1 MSTNEAAHS
10 ELLPPKQR
18 GSMRELAMV
27 ALPMVLSMSF
37 DTIMTFV
44 DRFFLS
50 RLGSEYMNAAL
61 AGGNSQMVLMTFF
74 TGLMSY
80 STALVAQNLGA
91 GKRDRCASVLTQ
103 TLILGVFSYPLILF
117 LRPAAYLLFDI
128 SGIDSR
134 QLAPQI
140 AYFDILIYGS
150 IITLFRHS
158 LGCFF
163 SGIGETRIVMVASF
177 AGMFVNVIL
186 NYLLIFGNFGFP
198 ALGIEGAAIGT
209 LAGGFAALLILV
221 FRYLCRDIHERFQ
234 TKSLKNWHLRLDVIK
249 TLVRKGSSSG
259 MEMVLN
265 MFAFQCMILLFH
277 GQGLSVATAA
287 TIMFSWDMVAYVPL
301 IGLEIAVMSL
311 VGRYAG
317 AKDRYSAN
325 RTTRSAI
332 KLGWIFSVCALV
344 AFVGFPGVLADVFK
358 PDTPDLFFGEARPLA
373 VFMIRLAAV
382 YVMINTVMVV
392 FAGALRGVGDTFW
405 VMIAMAT
412 ISWFSVFSLWLS
424 LYVFDL
430 GAKAGWCV
438 LVGLTFLAPIV
449 LFRRWHSGKS
459 FVLFEKTETQPH

>member
-1 MSTNEAAHS
+1 MNTSESDSS

-18 GSMRELAMV
+18 GSMREV
-27 ALPMVLSMSF
+27 IVIALPMVLSMSF
-37 DTIMTFV
+37 DTFMTFI

-50 RLGSEYMNAAL
+50 RLGSEFMNAAL

-91 GKRDRCASVLTQ
+91 GKHDRCASVLPQ
-103 TLILGVFSYPLILF
+103 TLILGIISYPLILC
-117 LRPAAYLLFDI
+117 LRPIAYLLFDI

-140 AYFDILIYGS
+140 AYFDILIFGS
-150 IITLFRHS
+150 IITLLRHS

-163 SGIGETRIVMVASF
+163 SGIGETRIVMIASF
-177 AGMFVNVIL
+177 AGMIVNVVL
-186 NYLLIFGNFGFP
+186 NYLLIFGNAGFP
-198 ALGIEGAAIGT
+198 ALGIQGAAIGT
-209 LAGGFAALLILV
+209 LSGGFVALLILV
-221 FRYLCRDIHERFQ
+221 FRYFRHDIHGRFQ
-234 TKSLKNWHLRLDVIK
+234 TRARENWHIRLDVIK

-259 MEMVLN
+259 VEMVLN

-277 GQGLSVATAA
+277 GQGLAVATAA
-287 TIMFSWDMVAYVPL
+287 TIMFNWDMVSYVPL
-301 IGLEIAVMSL
+301 IGLEIAAMSL

-325 RTTRSAI
+325 RTTRSAV
-332 KLGWIFSVCALV
+332 KLGWFFSAFVLV
-344 AFVGFPGVLADVFK
+344 AFVGFPGVLTDVFK
-358 PDTPDLFFGEARPLA
+358 PDTPDLFFNEARPISI
-373 VFMIRLAAV
+373 FMIRIAAV
-382 YVMINTVMVV
+382 YVMINAVMVV

-412 ISWFSVFSLWLS
+412 ISWFQVFSLWVS
-424 LYVFDL
+424 LYVFEL

-438 LVGLTFLAPIV
+438 IVGFCFLAPVV
-449 LFRRWHSGKS
+449 LFRRWQSGKS
-459 FVLFEKTETQPH
+459 FVLFEKTETRP